1 MKGFHRI
8 PAVLTRRCDLSG
20 GGFGQWW
27 VGVGF
32 HPPYDAVMTNPA
44 NQSFTNVAFVE
55 EMYERYRRDPR
66 SVPEAWHERFANGE
80 FQDAGETAW
89 QSGPATIPP
98 SLFAPPVPVVE
109 ARQVSAL
116 QDKVDQ
122 LVRAFRFR
130 GHAIAQ
136 LDPLGSARPPV
147 RELELSHYGF
157 TAADVER
164 EFSVEGVGPSDRPT
178 MRLGE
183 IHRNLRNTY
192 CRTIGVEYMH
202 IDEVEVRRWLQSR
215 MEHTENRLTLSR
227 ETQLRILTRLTDAS
241 VFEEFIRKK
250 FIGAKSFSL
259 EGSESLIPLLD
270 LAIEK
275 AAEMGVVEIDLGMAH
290 RGRLNVLANIM
301 GKHPKVIFREF
312 ADAEPEKYRGAGD
325 VKYHLGHSKKFKTA
339 SGRQVHISLSFNP
352 SHLEFVNPV
361 VLGRARANSDRLN
374 DPDRRKA
381 MALLIHGDAAFAGQ
395 GVSQEI
401 LNLSQLPGYRVG
413 GTLHI
418 ITNNQISFT
427 TGPDE
432 GRSTMY
438 CTDVCKMLPIPIFH
452 VNGEDPEAVAQV
464 VSLAMEFRQEFQ
476 RDVVIDMYGYRK
488 LGHNE
493 ADEPSFT
500 QPQLYRAIEMRKP
513 VREGYV
519 DYLLKLG
526 GIRRE
531 ESDQIAEERRQF
543 LNDALNQSR
552 AGTYKLPTDAVSGV
566 WAQYQGGA
574 DAAVADGVPAVEIE
588 RLQLL
593 LTKTCEVPPGFTLH
607 PKLAKIL
614 EARRAMADGHQPL
627 DWAAAET
634 LAYATLVTDGFRVRL
649 SGQDAGRGTFS
660 HRHALLT
667 DYENGQRYMPL
678 RHLAPGQ
685 APIDIINSPL
695 SEVAV
700 LGFEY
705 GYSLEYPDGLVAW
718 EAQFGDFCNVAQV
731 IIDQFIISAEDKW
744 RRLSGVTLLLPHAFE
759 GQGPEHSSARLE
771 RFLNICAQDNIQVVY
786 PTTPAQMYH
795 LLRRQVHRKLR
806 KPLVVMTPKSLLRHP
821 KVVSSRLELS
831 TGGWQRVIGDTTV
844 APAGVRRVLMCTGK
858 IYYDLEARREQ
869 LQRQDT
875 AILRLEQLYPL
886 SLPLLQQ
893 ELDRYAPGIPVTW
906 VQEEPENMGAWR
918 FFRLRVA
925 DRILRDRVVQ
935 SVCRPESASPATGS
949 ANNHKQ
955 EQEQLLLSAFASLP
969 TT

>member
-1 MKGFHRI
+1 MVG
-8 PAVLTRRCDLSG
+8 RRRFPS
-20 GGFGQWW
+20 
-27 VGVGF
+27 
-32 HPPYDAVMTNPA
+32 PNDADMTTPG
-44 NQSFTNVAFVE
+44 NQNLANVAFVE
-55 EMYERYRRDPR
+55 ELYERYRQDPR
-66 SVPEAWHERFANGE
+66 SVAEPWREWFANGN
-80 FQDAGETAW
+80 FQEGTDSPARF
-89 QSGPATIPP
+89 GPSTTPA
-98 SLFAPPVPVVE
+98 SLFAPPVPSVE

-122 LVRAFRFR
+122 LVRAYRFR

-136 LDPLGSARPPV
+136 LDPLGSPQPPV
-147 RELELSHYGF
+147 RELDPAHYGF
-157 TAADVER
+157 TEQDIDR
-164 EFSVEGVGPSDRPT
+164 EFSVEGVGPADRAT

-183 IHRNLRNTY
+183 ILRNLRNTY

-215 MEHTENRLTLSR
+215 MEHTENRLALSR

-275 AAEMGVVEIDLGMAH
+275 AAEQGVVEIDLGMAH

-374 DPDRRKA
+374 DSDRRKA

-401 LNLSQLPGYRVG
+401 LNLSQLPGYRIG

-418 ITNNQISFT
+418 ITNNQIGFT

-500 QPQLYRAIEMRKP
+500 QPQMYRAIEVRKP

-526 GIRRE
+526 GITRE

-543 LNDALNQSR
+543 LNDALTQSR
-552 AGTYKLPTDAVSGV
+552 AGTYKLPTDAASGV
-566 WAQYQGGA
+566 WAQYVGGA
-574 DAAVADGVPAVEIE
+574 DAVVADAIPPVEVA
-588 RLQLL
+588 RLQTLL
-593 LTKTCEVPPGFTLH
+593 AKSCDAPAGFTLH

-614 EARRAMADGHQPL
+614 DSRRTMAAGGQPL

-634 LAYATLVTDGFRVRL
+634 LAYATLVTDGQRVRL
-649 SGQDAGRGTFS
+649 AGQDAGRGTFS
-660 HRHALLT
+660 HRHALFT

-705 GYSLEYPDGLVAW
+705 GYSLEYPDALVAW

-786 PTTPAQMYH
+786 PTTPAQIYH

-821 KVVSSRLELS
+821 RVVSSLDDLAS
-831 TGGWQRVIGDTTV
+831 GSWQRVLGDTTV
-844 APAGVRRVLMCTGK
+844 APAGVRRILMCTGK
-858 IYYDLEARREQ
+858 IYYDLEARRAQ
-869 LQRQDT
+869 LQAYDT
-875 AILRLEQLYPL
+875 AIIRLEQLYPL
-886 SLPLLQQ
+886 NLPLLQQ
-893 ELDRYAPGIPVTW
+893 ELDRYAPGLPVTW
-906 VQEEPENMGAWR
+906 VQEEPENMGPWR

-935 SVCRPESASPATGS
+935 SVSRPESASPATGS
-949 ANNHKQ
+949 ANSHKQ
-955 EQEQLLLSAFASLP
+955 EQDQLLTAAFAP
-969 TT
+969 TPAN